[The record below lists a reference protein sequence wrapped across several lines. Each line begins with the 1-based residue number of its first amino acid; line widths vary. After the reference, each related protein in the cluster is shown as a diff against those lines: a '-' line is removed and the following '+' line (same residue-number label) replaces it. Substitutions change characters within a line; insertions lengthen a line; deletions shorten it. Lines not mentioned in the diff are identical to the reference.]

1 MLYYTSVLRRLSEN
15 FEACLHFRADP
26 PSLPS
31 LPIPFLHSPRNP
43 RSFTLL
49 CSAMYHIRA
58 HDHIPF
64 WCPGLEVYPGSCSVP
79 TSEIFA
85 VPPWAP
91 EVAVHSAHWNR
102 GYSLFLLLLPPQ
114 PRLMHSLWLAPLC
127 GMGILWHKNCS
138 PGFFLTH
145 FNLASK
151 LLFLA
156 VQGSGALL
164 SSNLEEAPYK
174 SP

>member
-64 WCPGLEVYPGSCSVP
+64 WCPGLEVYPGSCS
-79 TSEIFA
+79 
-85 VPPWAP
+85 
-91 EVAVHSAHWNR
+91 
-102 GYSLFLLLLPPQ
+102 GLPP
-114 PRLMHSLWLAPLC
+114 RSLLSHPGHQRSQFTPLIGTEVTLCSFCSYLHNPGSCILCGWPLC
-127 GMGILWHKNCS
+127 VEW
-138 PGFFLTH
+138 
-145 FNLASK
+145 AS
-151 LLFLA
+151 F
-156 VQGSGALL
+156 GTR
-164 SSNLEEAPYK
+164 
-174 SP
+174 